1 MKYIL
6 FLMMILFSNQA
17 VALNCAQAPS
27 CEELGYSTDDNQ
39 NCLADGYL
47 ICPFDSNYKKC
58 VNFNCESLGFTQS
71 NKSGWC
77 GKLAFCPN
85 DKTYT
90 ACKALCEI
98 GDVYYSDG
106 TCGYAQDYDASSGK
120 TPAGIVFYTTDGG
133 YHGKVLSLTHVPPK
147 QKFFGFPPNKE
158 SSGASTS
165 MMPMGTCVPKDI
177 TVFENSII
185 LNELKNG
192 NLELYDGKG
201 NTQAM
206 LERPNFCQC
215 NDIPQ
220 TDPNYPYYCQATG
233 AIAVNAYSPTE
244 SLKNSPIVGQ
254 GKWYIPAIGELLYL
268 SPVEINEIKT
278 FINDASGAKNTTQ
291 AIIDKTVEILTS
303 KGITAEKL
311 SDQPCFFTSSYMTTF
326 INYFICAKG
335 SRTYD
340 ACYDSH
346 IIRAILAF

>member
-1 MKYIL
+1 MRYL
-6 FLMMILFSNQA
+6 MFLLGLMFANM
-17 VALNCAQAPS
+17 AQAID
-27 CEELGYSTDDNQ
+27 CEKVPDCASLGYSTEDDP
-39 NCLADGYL
+39 NCADNGYMY
-47 ICPFDSNYKKC
+47 CPFNHEYKKC
-58 VNFNCESLGFTQS
+58 VQYNCEKLGFTED
-71 NKSGWC
+71 
-77 GKLAFCPN
+77 
-85 DKTYT
+85 DKTSW
-90 ACKALCEI
+90 C
-98 GDVYYSDG
+98 
-106 TCGYAQDYDASSGK
+106 DASSGK

-147 QKFFGFPPNKE
+147 QKFFGFPPNKG
-158 SSGASTS
+158 STADSTS
-165 MMPMGTCVPKDI
+165 MMPMGTCAPTSI
-177 TVFENSII
+177 TVFGESTI

-192 NLELYDGKG
+192 NSELYNGKG

-206 LERPNFCQC
+206 LEHPNFCQC
-215 NDIPQ
+215 TGIPS
-220 TDPNYPYYCQATG
+220 TDPIYPYYCQATG

-244 SLKNSPIVGQ
+244 SLKNSPIVGR

-311 SDQPCFFTSSYMTTF
+311 SDQPCFVTSSYRTTF
-326 INYFICAKG
+326 INYFICANG
-335 SRTYD
+335 TRTYD

>member
-1 MKYIL
+1 MRYL
-6 FLMMILFSNQA
+6 MFLLGLMFANM
-17 VALNCAQAPS
+17 AQAID
-27 CEELGYSTDDNQ
+27 CEKVPDCASLGYSTEDDP
-39 NCLADGYL
+39 NCADNGYMY
-47 ICPFDSNYKKC
+47 CPFNHEYKKC
-58 VNFNCESLGFTQS
+58 VQYNCEKLGFTEDDKTS
-71 NKSGWC
+71 WC
-77 GKLAFCPN
+77 GKLA
-85 DKTYT
+85 K
-90 ACKALCEI
+90 CKGNPRMTLCQNLCEI

-106 TCGYAQDYDASSGK
+106 TCGYAKDYDASSGK

-147 QKFFGFPPNKE
+147 QKFFGFPPNKG
-158 SSGASTS
+158 STGDSTS

-177 TVFENSII
+177 TVFGDSII

-206 LERPNFCQC
+206 LKRPNFCQC
-215 NDIPQ
+215 NDIPL
-220 TDPNYPYYCQATG
+220 TDPNYLYYCQATG

-244 SLKNSPIVGQ
+244 SLKNSPIVGR

-311 SDQPCFFTSSYMTTF
+311 SDQPCFFTSSYRTTF
-326 INYFICAKG
+326 INYFICANG
-335 SRTYD
+335 TRTYD

-346 IIRAILAF
+346 LIRAVLSF